1 MNSQKTW
8 DLLIETTRLVVVAPD
23 ERTAE
28 RTTEAADEDEE
39 ASDMARI
46 VIGNR

>member
-1 MNSQKTW
+1 MA
-8 DLLIETTRLVVVAPD
+8 VVAPD

-28 RTTEAADEDEE
+28 RMTKAADDDEE

-46 VIGNR
+46 VIGSR